1 MTTRCQQVECLLD
14 GVYYNGAPIVTGY
27 ARFYEPGTSTLKDVY
42 PDALKSGDAFSEL
55 ELETDGTGVAYADGA
70 VDVKVYEG
78 DPDDGGTL
86 IKTFSNVKCEAV
98 AGDNVTKTANYTA
111 DPDDWI
117 VFCNTA
123 SGSFTISFE
132 TVANYTHPIWFVK
145 TSASNTLTF
154 DPYSTETANGVTSLS
169 TDGLYDTFIFLP
181 DTSSWKVTEVTRSR
195 IATLTA
201 SDSIT
206 REEHEGRTILLAEPG
221 GDAALTATL
230 PAATGS
236 GDRYLF
242 VVSVVNT
249 SNYLIKVDSASGV
262 MDGNILTNSSGDA
275 AVDAVQTWLAG
286 ATADTITLNGTT
298 TGGVSIGDWVELID
312 IGTNQWMVRGMT
324 TSSGAEATPF
334 SATVS

>member
-1 MTTRCQQVECLLD
+1 MTTRCQQVECLLA

-27 ARFYEPGTSTLKDVY
+27 ARFYEPGTTTLKSVY
-42 PDALKSGDAFSEL
+42 PDALKSGSAFSEL

-86 IKTFSNVKCEAV
+86 RKTFSNVKCESV

-117 VFCNTA
+117 VFCNTSS
-123 SGSFTISFE
+123 SGFTISFT

-145 TSASNTLTF
+145 TSASNTLTY
-154 DPYSTETANGVTSLS
+154 DPYSTETANGASAITS
-169 TDGLYDTFIFLP
+169 TGLYDTFIFIP
-181 DTSSWKVTEVTRSR
+181 DTSSWKVVEVKRNSM
-195 IATLTA
+195 ATITA
-201 SDSIT
+201 SDTIT
-206 REEHEGRTILLAEPG
+206 VEEHEGKTILLAEPG
-221 GDAALTATL
+221 GDAAVTATL

-236 GDRYLF
+236 GNRYLF
-242 VVSVVNT
+242 VVGIVNT
-249 SNYLIKVDSASGV
+249 SNYLIKVDSASAV
-262 MDGNILTNSSGDA
+262 MDGNILTNSTGDA
-275 AVDAVQTWLAG
+275 ATDAVQTWLAG

-298 TGGVSIGDWVELID
+298 TGGASIGDWVELID

-324 TSSGAEATPF
+324 TSSGSEATPF
-334 SATVS
+334 SATV